1 MKFRLIAL
9 FLLSFVRFL
18 SFPISHIEF
27 HIARMLKMC
36 VIIFSATIQATL
48 FKLGRLAVNV
58 IENQDPGFKFSLL
71 IKPRTICWLADF
83 DIYYSFLHDCIT
95 KAAQRAYSQFL

>member
-1 MKFRLIAL
+1 MKIRLIAL
-9 FLLSFVRFL
+9 FLQSFVRFL

-27 HIARMLKMC
+27 HIARMLKIC

-58 IENQDPGFKFSLL
+58 IENPGFNFSLL
-71 IKPRTICWLADF
+71 IKPRTIFWVADF

-95 KAAQRAYSQFL
+95 KAAQRAYGQFL